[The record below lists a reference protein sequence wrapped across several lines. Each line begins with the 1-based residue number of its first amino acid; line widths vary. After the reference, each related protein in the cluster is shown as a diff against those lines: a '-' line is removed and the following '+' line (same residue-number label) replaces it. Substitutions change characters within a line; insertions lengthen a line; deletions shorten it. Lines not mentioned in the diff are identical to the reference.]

1 MAKVVYAY
9 RVDFACEKDNG
20 STVNTFVNGICG
32 PNSFA
37 FSGAW
42 VAKYASEAEPLVW
55 THNVAS
61 DQVAPGEYASIAA
74 GASEVGLMHMVR
86 AIWYTIDE
94 GTPFEE
100 DIELEQTLFEELA
113 IVPLEYE

>member
-1 MAKVVYAY
+1 M
-9 RVDFACEKDNG
+9 
-20 STVNTFVNGICG
+20 
-32 PNSFA
+32 
-37 FSGAW
+37 
-42 VAKYASEAEPLVW
+42 
-55 THNVAS
+55 AS